1 MDSLQEMGFIPV
13 RFSPLKKIDQGIAVS
28 GNSNYGNVY
37 HWWIN
42 ENQEYYQD
50 NLHPMNGSYFNIDD
64 AIKQAKKM
72 TGIDCEYEGLKIEV
86 IKC

>member
-1 MDSLQEMGFIPV
+1 MKSLQEMGFIPA
-13 RFSPLKKIDQGIAVS
+13 RFSPLKRIEQGITVN

-50 NLHPMNGSYFNIDD
+50 NLHPMNSSYFNIDD
-64 AIKQAKKM
+64 AIKQAKRM
-72 TGIDCEYEGLKIEV
+72 TNIDCEYEGLKIEV